1 MPKSIVNNRQEL
13 DINLPLV
20 LLFSALFTI
29 TIYILLLPFRDSYL
43 GILLI
48 DRGITQYLVVFISC
62 FVIASSLDK
71 FIKIRAELQS
81 LRKIDIPSHIS
92 FDNPKS
98 VQIKQMYEY
107 FSESGKLVDNRLSRV
122 LSAYIHSGSRKASN
136 ELALDD
142 SSFYLSAS
150 ESSYSFPRI
159 LVWAIPLLGF
169 IGTVLG
175 ISQAVNGFSG
185 FLDSASE
192 VDQIR
197 DGIGTVTSGLAVAF
211 DTTLLALL
219 LSVVV
224 MIPLVLVERLES
236 QLLLQIDIFIND
248 KLLPRFREKKS
259 KSSLSLDKD
268 TITHTINQAI
278 RESLPSPEE
287 LIQPAEIYAREA
299 AQNLLKEFLH
309 QFNQIQAQE
318 SELVEGIKEVNR
330 IILTDREKII
340 QSYQEQQNFNA
351 ILVNDIKTIIT
362 QIKEQNNISQE
373 ELDQQINTFKNQLEN
388 IVSLLDKKIDSL
400 QKSSEQIAELSKL
413 ENSFNGIVRAL
424 ESAGK
429 MENSLG
435 IIQEQI
441 TLLQPVIKD
450 LSKPRVVR
458 LVEQIDQ

>member
-1 MPKSIVNNRQEL
+1 MPNSITNNRQEL

-20 LLFSALFTI
+20 LLFSSLLTI
-29 TIYILLLPFRDSYL
+29 AIYSLLLPFRDTYL

-48 DRGITQYLVVFISC
+48 DRGITQYLVVFLSC
-62 FVIASSLDK
+62 FVISSTLDK
-71 FIKIRAELQS
+71 FFKIKTEFKTLKK
-81 LRKIDIPSHIS
+81 LEIPPNIPLENH
-92 FDNPKS
+92 KS
-98 VQIKQMYEY
+98 VKVKQMCEY
-107 FSESGKLVDNRLSRV
+107 FSESGNLVDNRLSRV
-122 LSAYIHSGSRKASN
+122 LSAYIYSGSRKTSG

-150 ESSYSFPRI
+150 ESSYTFPRI

-169 IGTVLG
+169 VGTVLG

-197 DGIGTVTSGLAVAF
+197 EGIGTVTGGLAVAF

-224 MIPLVLVERLES
+224 MIPLVLVERIES

-248 KLLPRFREKKS
+248 KILPRFSEKET
-259 KSSLSLDKD
+259 SSTSSLDKE
-268 TITHTINQAI
+268 TISKTINQAI
-278 RESLPSPEE
+278 KESLPTPEE

-309 QFNQIQAQE
+309 QFNQIQTQE

-351 ILVNDIKTIIT
+351 TLVDDIKLLIH
-362 QIKEQNNISQE
+362 QIKEHNNLSQV

-388 IVSLLDKKIDSL
+388 IAFILDTKINSL
-400 QKSSEQIAELSKL
+400 QKSSEQIAQLSKL
-413 ENSFNGIVRAL
+413 ENSFSGMVRAL

-429 MENSLG
+429 MENSLN

-458 LVEQIDQ
+458 LIEEIEP

>member
-1 MPKSIVNNRQEL
+1 MPNSITNNRQEL

-20 LLFSALFTI
+20 LLFSSLLTI
-29 TIYILLLPFRDSYL
+29 AIYALLLPFRDTYL

-48 DRGITQYLVVFISC
+48 DRGITQYLVVFLSC
-62 FVIASSLDK
+62 FVITSSLDK
-71 FIKIRAELQS
+71 FFKIRAELKS
-81 LRKIDIPSHIS
+81 LRKLDIPIHIPLE
-92 FDNPKS
+92 NHQS
-98 VQIKQMYEY
+98 VKVRQMCEY
-107 FSESGKLVDNRLSRV
+107 FSESGNVVDNRLSRV
-122 LSAYIHSGSRKASN
+122 LSAYIHSGSRKASG

-150 ESSYSFPRI
+150 ESSYTFPRI

-169 IGTVLG
+169 VGTVLG

-197 DGIGTVTSGLAVAF
+197 EGIGTVTGGLAVAF

-224 MIPLVLVERLES
+224 MIPLVLIERMES

-248 KLLPRFREKKS
+248 RLLPRFSEKELP
-259 KSSLSLDKD
+259 SSSFDNDSINK
-268 TITHTINQAI
+268 TIHQAI
-278 RESLPSPEE
+278 KESLPTSEE
-287 LIQPAEIYAREA
+287 LIQPAEVYAREA

-309 QFNQIQAQE
+309 QFNQIQTQE

-340 QSYQEQQNFNA
+340 QSYQEQHSFNA
-351 ILVNDIKTIIT
+351 NLVNDIKGMVEL
-362 QIKEQNNISQE
+362 IKEQNQLTQDT
-373 ELDQQINTFKNQLEN
+373 LDNQVSAIAFRLEN
-388 IVSLLDKKIDSL
+388 IGSILDEKIASL
-400 QKSSEQIAELSKL
+400 QQSSEQIAKLSTLEDSFTGIVKAL
-413 ENSFNGIVRAL
+413 ENAS
-424 ESAGK
+424 K
-429 MENSLG
+429 MEDSLAM
-435 IIQEQI
+435 IKEQI

-450 LSKPRVVR
+450 LSKPRIVR
-458 LVEQIDQ
+458 LIEQIDE